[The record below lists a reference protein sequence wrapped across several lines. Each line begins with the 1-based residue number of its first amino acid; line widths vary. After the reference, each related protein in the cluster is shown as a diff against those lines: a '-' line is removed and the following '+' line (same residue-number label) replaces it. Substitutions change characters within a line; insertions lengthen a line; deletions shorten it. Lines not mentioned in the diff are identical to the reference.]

1 MSPKM
6 KLHLKRRFVEVY
18 TLIRSGANSPKRAEL
33 IRKARIFHSFGKGC
47 LWQPL
52 AIPSDP
58 QLVSIGNNVIVS
70 ANVRFI
76 THDKIQTVLL
86 GMNNPEYPV
95 KARHYI
101 GKIVVYDNVMIGS
114 DSTILYDVS
123 IGPNAVIAA
132 GSVVTKDVPEDA
144 IVGGN
149 PARVIGS
156 LKKLAEKRYA
166 NLDGRPHYVKN
177 ISEIEEYFWKD
188 KE

>member
-1 MSPKM
+1 M
-6 KLHLKRRFVEVY
+6 KRRFVELY
-18 TLIRSGANSPKRAEL
+18 TAIRSGGDGCKKAEL
-33 IRKARIFHSFGKGC
+33 IRKICIFYSFGKGC

-76 THDKIQTVLL
+76 THDQIQAMLL
-86 GMNNPEYPV
+86 AMNNPEYPA

-101 GKIVVYDNVMIGS
+101 GKIVVHDNVLIGA
-114 DSTILYDVS
+114 DSTILYNVS

-156 LKKLAEKRYA
+156 LKKLAEERYA
-166 NLDGRPHYVKN
+166 SLDGRPCYVKN
-177 ISEIEEYFWKD
+177 IPEIEEYFWRN
-188 KE
+188 EQ